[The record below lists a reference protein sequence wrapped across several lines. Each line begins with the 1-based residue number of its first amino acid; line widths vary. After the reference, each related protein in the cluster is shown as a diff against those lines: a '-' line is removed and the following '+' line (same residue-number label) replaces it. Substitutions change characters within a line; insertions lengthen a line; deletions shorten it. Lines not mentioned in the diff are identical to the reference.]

1 MATYVKRNGKI
12 RVQIRSN
19 GRSKSATFQTKREAQ
34 VWAVMHEHGVSVAGQ
49 VTDHLS
55 PTDGKYCPANFA
67 EILTKYRDKV
77 TPTQKYA
84 DKERNFIKN
93 LLKAP
98 FVTIPM
104 SELRTEHFVD
114 WRDYRL
120 THVKPATVARDFD
133 LLRRAAKVANQ
144 QWDWVS
150 PVDQLSRCPTPTPPP
165 TAHRRISEERL
176 DLLRTEANRSR
187 VNYLRPAI
195 ELALLTG
202 MRRSELTSLL
212 WDDVDFERRRL
223 TVRNT
228 KNGHDRTIPIY
239 DQLAQVLRRLDQSK
253 TKVLGGCSASALTDA
268 WKRCR
273 RRAGVTNVRFHDL
286 RHEAVSR
293 LFEYGF
299 SPIEVASI
307 SGHRSLS
314 QLMRYSHAMQD
325 KMLARMNEVLS

>member
-12 RVQIRSN
+12 RVQIRAN
-19 GRSKSATFQTKREAQ
+19 GRSKSATFPTKREAQ
-34 VWAVMHEHGVSVAGQ
+34 IWAAMQELGVPVARQ
-49 VTDHLS
+49 VEDHLS
-55 PTDGKYCPANFA
+55 PSGGKYCPAHFA

-77 TPTQKYA
+77 TPTKKYA

-98 FVTIPM
+98 FMTIPM
-104 SELRTEHFVD
+104 SELRTEHFVE

-133 LLRRAAKVANQ
+133 VLRRAARVATQ

-150 PVDQLSRCPTPTPPP
+150 PVDKLANCATPTPPP
-165 TAHRRISEERL
+165 TAHRRITEEQL
-176 DLLRTEANRSR
+176 DLIRTEANRSR
-187 VNYLRPAI
+187 VTYLRPAI
-195 ELALLTG
+195 ELALFTG

-212 WDDVDFERRRL
+212 WEDVDFERRRL

-228 KNGHDRTIPIY
+228 KNGFDRTIPIH
-239 DQLAQVLRRLDQSK
+239 DQMLAVLERLNQK
-253 TKVLGGCSASALTDA
+253 TTKVLGGCSSVALTEA

-273 RRAGVTNVRFHDL
+273 RRAGVFSVRFHDL
-286 RHEAVSR
+286 RHESVSR

-299 SPIEVASI
+299 SPIEVASV

-325 KMLARMNEVLS
+325 KMLARMNEVVS